1 MSADNVSARR
11 YASNLV
17 QYNDRLGDVLTEWT
31 WVLRPSE
38 RAQFEALSGRIKAYQ
53 AFTRDMVLHAD
64 DYALKLTFG
73 SGDADSEDTMRQAL
87 NQDLETFAQ
96 LYSHRAQFA
105 FAEIERGVERTL
117 VTMTMLGS
125 LAALL
130 ALFGAWMIGRT
141 VTRPLAAIT
150 RVTEQVAEGDT
161 VAIPYGSRSDEIG
174 ALSRSITVFQQAMCR
189 NVDLNRSVIEAS
201 DARAKRQERVASEIV
216 NFSSNVEASIADLG
230 VICQNMLAA
239 SSRLAQAA
247 DHAGQ
252 RTAGAT
258 AASVEASGNVRDI
271 AAAADELTVS
281 VLEIDRQVTQSNA
294 VASKAVGEAER
305 TNAAV
310 KELEFAVREL
320 GLRGLNLQCFELK
333 LAINDKKM
341 YPLYAKCIELDI
353 PVNIHTGINFSTA
366 SQMDYGRPAYLDEVM
381 QHFPELR
388 VCASP
393 PGWPW
398 VEELIGVA
406 WRHANVHI
414 GIVAVR
420 PKLIGME
427 DAGYRPLLSYG
438 TKVLKDRILTG
449 TSYPMQPLEQAYAE
463 FDALPLPDDVRRKWM
478 FENAARFLGL

>member
-1 MSADNVSARR
+1 MFID
-11 YASNLV
+11 YASKPPTKEFNPPQQQHLANYRRV
-17 QYNDRLGDVLTEWT
+17 YKA
-31 WVLRPSE
+31 SE
-38 RAQFEALSGRIKAYQ
+38 SRVDKPADEAA
-53 AFTRDMVLHAD
+53 
-64 DYALKLTFG
+64 ALKKYLDTYEKLGAKHVVVKARDNETTFG
-73 SGDADSEDTMRQAL
+73 LKVKNEDVAAFCKAQGGRFIG
-87 NQDLETFAQ
+87 FA
-96 LYSHRAQFA
+96 
-105 FAEIERGVERTL
+105 GVDPHK
-117 VTMTMLGS
+117 G
-125 LAALL
+125 
-130 ALFGAWMIGRT
+130 I
-141 VTRPLAAIT
+141 
-150 RVTEQVAEGDT
+150 
-161 VAIPYGSRSDEIG
+161 
-174 ALSRSITVFQQAMCR
+174 
-189 NVDLNRSVIEAS
+189 
-201 DARAKRQERVASEIV
+201 
-216 NFSSNVEASIADLG
+216 
-230 VICQNMLAA
+230 
-239 SSRLAQAA
+239 
-247 DHAGQ
+247 
-252 RTAGAT
+252 
-258 AASVEASGNVRDI
+258 
-271 AAAADELTVS
+271 
-281 VLEIDRQVTQSNA
+281 
-294 VASKAVGEAER
+294 
-305 TNAAV
+305 AAV

-353 PVNIHTGINFSTA
+353 PVNIHVGINFSTA

-449 TSYPMQPLEQAYAE
+449 TSFPMQPLEQAYAE

-478 FENAARFLGL
+478 VENAARFLGLK